1 MFKMAKKRY
10 LLRTRRTVTLVKEK
24 QVQEQLV
31 NSIKKDKTKLY
42 LIFEKQR
49 ESKSID
55 KQIDRLIREAIAEAN
70 RRPLKEPKPWQLLN
84 QMIPLEVAAKRPKR
98 QYHPLELS

>member
-1 MFKMAKKRY
+1 
-10 LLRTRRTVTLVKEK
+10 
-24 QVQEQLV
+24 V

-70 RRPLKEPKPWQLLN
+70 RRAA
-84 QMIPLEVAAKRPKR
+84 LERAKTGRF
-98 QYHPLELS
+98 